1 MADFSKNKVRT
12 LKITVYN
19 FHIPFLIVSEYHLFI
34 RFLQK
39 KNISWTKLWNF
50 DLFCSH

>member
-12 LKITVYN
+12 LKITVYH

-39 KNISWTKLWNF
+39 KKYFMDKTMEF
-50 DLFCSH
+50 